1 MMPNVHGTSS
11 ILSAMNENRMTRAKL
26 LKFWD
31 KTKIK
36 PLSCFVYKDL
46 FGQFS
51 CWSQKPANNHF
62 FRHYS
67 IPFPTLLVIQYT
79 KVWNKNHIHKKH
91 FSEEKKTTNINET
104 ENNCMCSNYK
114 LFTGKR
120 FMVSVYLTLS
130 YSVHFY
136 TLPSTD
142 SFVLSEEA

>member
-31 KTKIK
+31 KSKIK

-51 CWSQKPANNHF
+51 VGHKNQPIIIFFGIIRFLFLPFVLSNTQKCE
-62 FRHYS
+62 
-67 IPFPTLLVIQYT
+67 TKTTYT
-79 KVWNKNHIHKKH
+79 KNT
-91 FSEEKKTTNINET
+91 SPERKKTTNINET

-114 LFTGKR
+114 LFTGRR